1 MCCVQAE
8 RVFPA
13 SDSEDD
19 EHSNRTPR
27 LSRAPRGQ
35 SSRSCP
41 PPRDLPI
48 ESQWA
53 AGLGGGMGLD
63 HFHSHHQY
71 HHHHNYM
78 HHQRATSSRCHH
90 LIPAR
95 RSFSSSLVA
104 DLRAAGPGPTLEGC
118 ELLVSMLTVC
128 TVGVVWCYENHV
140 SLKCTSRSLL
150 PSFGQLNLAAF
161 TSI

>member
-13 SDSEDD
+13 SDSEDGD
-19 EHSNRTPR
+19 DSNRTPR
-27 LSRAPRGQ
+27 LSRPPRGP

-63 HFHSHHQY
+63 HFHSHY
-71 HHHHNYM
+71 HHHHHHYLYHHQQHL
-78 HHQRATSSRCHH
+78 HHQRASSTRCQHF
-90 LIPAR
+90 IPAR

-104 DLRAAGPGPTLEGC
+104 DLRAVGPGPTLDGC
-118 ELLVSMLTVC
+118 ELLVSKLRRCNGLFPPV
-128 TVGVVWCYENHV
+128 
-140 SLKCTSRSLL
+140 
-150 PSFGQLNLAAF
+150 
-161 TSI
+161 

>member
-13 SDSEDD
+13 SDSEDGD
-19 EHSNRTPR
+19 ESNRTPR
-27 LSRAPRGQ
+27 LSRVPRGQ

-63 HFHSHHQY
+63 HFHSHH
-71 HHHHNYM
+71 HHHHLHHHHHHM
-78 HHQRATSSRCHH
+78 HHQRATTSRCHH

-118 ELLVSMLTVC
+118 ELLVSTREFYVVIV
-128 TVGVVWCYENHV
+128 VGSTKIMSV
-140 SLKCTSRSLL
+140 
-150 PSFGQLNLAAF
+150 
-161 TSI
+161 